1 METSL
6 KCLMN
11 CTPETCE
18 DEYDSKINQVR
29 LQMEAE
35 VDRLRLELDSV
46 LEGIEVE
53 RVEQG
58 GNSAGI

>member
-1 METSL
+1 
-6 KCLMN
+6 MN